1 MIMQSLVQGIHHFH
15 SHTFQAQKDLFQ
27 QLSKSQ
33 HPQACFITCSDSR
46 IDPNL
51 ITSTEPGEL
60 FVVRNPGNI
69 VPPIGT
75 SNNGEAAAVEYAV
88 VALGVKDIIVCGH
101 TGCGAMKGL
110 LKPKDLKDLPLVRS
124 WLKYAGATKQIIQ
137 DNYRHLTGEELIT
150 ATAEENVLV
159 QLEHLH
165 TLPIVAARLGRGLIR
180 LHAWMYNIANGQ
192 MFAYDSEQMQFAP
205 LHEAYDKQ

>member
-1 MIMQSLVQGIHHFH
+1 MQKLVEGIHHFV
-15 SHTFQAQKDLFQ
+15 SNEFAQQRDLFDRLAKAQ
-27 QLSKSQ
+27 S
-33 HPQACFITCSDSR
+33 PQACFITCSDSR

-51 ITSTEPGEL
+51 ITSTSPGDL

-75 SNNGEAAAVEYAV
+75 SNNGEASAVEYAV
-88 VALGVKDIIVCGH
+88 VALGVKDVIVCGH

-110 LKPKDLKDLPLVRS
+110 LNPKSLKELPLTRA
-124 WLKYAGATKQIIQ
+124 WLKYAGATSQIVRE
-137 DNYRHLTGEELIT
+137 NYSHLSGDDLIT

-165 TLPIVAARLGRGLIR
+165 TLPVIAARLGRGAIR
-180 LHAWMYNIANGQ
+180 LHAWMYKLATGQ
-192 MFAYDSEQMQFAP
+192 MFAYDSDERQFRAFATDSP
-205 LHEAYDKQ
+205 ALR

>member
-1 MIMQSLVQGIHHFH
+1 MQKLVDGIHHFI
-15 SHTFQAQKDLFQ
+15 SHELGEQKELFDK
-27 QLSKSQ
+27 LAKSQ

-51 ITSTEPGEL
+51 ITSTGPGDL

-75 SNNGEAAAVEYAV
+75 SNNGEASAVEYAI
-88 VALGVKDIIVCGH
+88 VALGVKDVIVCGH

-110 LKPKDLKDLPLVRS
+110 LAPKSLKELPLTRS
-124 WLKYAGATKQIIQ
+124 WLKYAGATQQIIR
-137 DNYRHLTGEELIT
+137 DNYQHLSGDALVT
-150 ATAEENVLV
+150 AAAEENVLV

-165 TLPIVAARLGRGLIR
+165 TLPVVASRLGRNAIR
-180 LHAWMYNIANGQ
+180 LHAWMYKIATGQ
-192 MFAYDSEQMQFAP
+192 MFAYDSNVREFRP
-205 LHEAYDKQ
+205 LGGVTPTGGR